1 MGAGGSGWHGRAPQ
15 PLGLV
20 LRVSASAQVAEAKGK
35 ADEAR
40 LQAQAALDKANQTRA
55 RVESSNR
62 ELRELISQVKA
73 FLSRECR
80 RAGGAGRPC
89 PTLCG
94 SAPTPHCTEPASRC
108 TAWSPHCMWA
118 VPPWHCTTQ
127 PLPRAALH
135 APCSSLTILCPPTVP
150 CPMVPPHGSLW
161 LPMAP
166 PCLPLPIGPP
176 VPSTPGCCRGHTDS
190 SHPQRRGLTPR
201 ASRW

>member
-40 LQAQAALDKANQTRA
+40 LRAQAALDKANQTRA

-73 FLSRECR
+73 FLSRECW

-94 SAPTPHCTEPASRC
+94 SAPAPHCADPASRC

-118 VPPWHCTTQ
+118 VPPWHCTAQ

-135 APCSSLTILCPPTVP
+135 APCSSLTILCPPNRP
-150 CPMVPPHGSLW
+150 LPHAPSPW
-161 LPMAP
+161 LPPAP
-166 PCLPLPIGPP
+166 PCPSVHPSPPL
-176 VPSTPGCCRGHTDS
+176 RGAAGDTLTA
-190 SHPQRRGLTPR
+190 PTRRGGG
-201 ASRW
+201 